1 VKFDN
6 DRFTALSLSVVVISL
21 TAGISLITA
30 FFYVLS
36 IAKNEKCPTDGTIS
50 TIVVLGKKLEDNL
63 PDSEYIDRLNRAKQV
78 MKDNLNININI
89 YILGGMTGSANI
101 AESDAGKSTLLKFGV
116 NHERIFVEKKSKH
129 TLENLKNFYALS
141 GDKSQEILLVTNR
154 YHMARSIMM
163 AKGFK
168 INALSCPA
176 ESSFSYTFSNMGK
189 IVVEAFFI
197 NFYLA
202 GKYWA
207 TLTNSNRILDRI
219 STRNE

>member
-1 VKFDN
+1 MKFDY
-6 DRFTALSLSVVVISL
+6 DRYTALSLSIVVISL

-30 FFYVLS
+30 FLYVLS
-36 IAKNEKCPTDGTIS
+36 VALNEECQTDGTIS

-78 MKDNLNININI
+78 MKDNLNINI

-207 TLTNSNRILDRI
+207 TLTNNNRILDRI

>member
-1 VKFDN
+1 MKFDY
-6 DRFTALSLSVVVISL
+6 DRYTALSLSIVVISI
-21 TAGISLITA
+21 TAGFSLIVS
-30 FFYVLS
+30 FMYVFS
-36 IAKNEKCPTDGTIS
+36 IAKNEECLVSNKAEIL
-50 TIVVLGKKLEDNL
+50 IVLGKKLKKNT
-63 PDSEYIDRLNRAKQV
+63 PDEEYMIRLNRAEQV
-78 MKDNLNININI
+78 LKDNQNSKV
-89 YILGGMTGSANI
+89 YILGGITGAANI
-101 AESDAGKSTLLKFGV
+101 TESDAGKKVLLDHGV
-116 NHERIFVEKKSKH
+116 DNKQIFLEKESSH
-129 TLENLKNFYALS
+129 TLENLKNFYNLS
-141 GDKSQEILLVTNR
+141 NDKNQKVLLITNR

-176 ESSFSYTFSNMGK
+176 ENSFSYTFSNMGK

-207 TLTNSNRILDRI
+207 TLTNNNRILDRI

>member
-6 DRFTALSLSVVVISL
+6 DRFTALSLSIVVIAL
-21 TAGISLITA
+21 TAGLSLLISFLYI
-30 FFYVLS
+30 LS
-36 IAKNEKCPTDGTIS
+36 VALNEECSTDGTIK
-50 TIVVLGKKLEDNL
+50 TIIVLGKKLEDNL
-63 PDSEYIDRLNRAKQV
+63 PDNEYIDRLNRAKQV
-78 MKDNLNININI
+78 LKDNLNINV
-89 YILGGMTGSANI
+89 YILGGMTGSADI
-101 AESDAGKSTLLKFGV
+101 AESEAGKSTLLNFGV

-141 GDKSQEILLVTNR
+141 SDKSQEILLVTNR

-176 ESSFSYTFSNMGK
+176 ENSFSYTFSNMGK

-202 GKYWA
+202 GRYWA
-207 TLTNSNRILDRI
+207 ILTNNNRILDRI